1 MVFVNGDSRRPS
13 RCVGTGAAGAQGGT
27 IQAAPLGAFDGRRY
41 RVILRDGEPIAVA
54 VWVVEEFGLCNPH
67 AYWRRVWAKGGRA
80 PGRVVRGAIAKAMAA
95 PMVTLVVD

>member
-1 MVFVNGDSRRPS
+1 MRAMF
-13 RCVGTGAAGAQGGT
+13 
-27 IQAAPLGAFDGRRY
+27 APAFAPPAIPLIHSLKVDVDGRRY

-54 VWVVEEFGLCNPH
+54 VWVVEEFGPCNPH
-67 AYWRRVWAKGGRA
+67 AHWRRVWAKGGRA

>member
-1 MVFVNGDSRRPS
+1 M
-13 RCVGTGAAGAQGGT
+13 
-27 IQAAPLGAFDGRRY
+27 DGRRF
-41 RVILRDGEPIAVA
+41 RVLLRDGEPIAVA
-54 VWVVEEFGLCNPH
+54 TWIIEEFGPRVPH